1 MKFLVTR
8 ASNWVNEEDD
18 SINSVFIEINTIEEL
33 IEFYKK
39 HGKII
44 IGENLFH
51 KENMELIIYD
61 SYIE

>member
-1 MKFLVTR
+1 MKFVVTR
-8 ASNWVNEEDD
+8 VSDYVNEDD
-18 SINSVFIEINTIEEL
+18 SINSVFIDINTLEEL

-61 SYIE
+61 DYIE